1 MQEFKGTP
9 GPWVVT
15 NTADIFTGLGAKNS
29 EGIEA
34 SRNDGW
40 HVADCDMGGLCL
52 EEVASNAQLIA
63 AAPELL
69 EAALFAERR
78 SKQPG
83 EGQTEYFERIADE
96 FYRKHGYLAPGKD
109 DPMRSV
115 SREEAM
121 KAWDQF
127 LAEPAEARKAAIAKA
142 LNTDTTER

>member
-1 MQEFKGTP
+1 MEEFKGTP

-52 EEVASNAQLIA
+52 DEVAANARLIA
-63 AAPELL
+63 AAHELL

-78 SKQPG
+78 SRQPG
-83 EGQTEYFERIADE
+83 EGNTEFFERLAEE
-96 FYRKHGYLAPGKD
+96 FYDRHGYLAPGKD
-109 DPMRSV
+109 DPLRSV
-115 SREEAM
+115 SIEEANRE
-121 KAWDQF
+121 WGRF
-127 LAEPAEARKAAIAKA
+127 LNEPGEARRAAIAKA
-142 LNTDTTER
+142 LGEQQ